1 MDNQRMENVQMN
13 ILKCFIAQMDSAM
26 GIASIISKHSD
37 TNELNGDDVIS
48 GLVYRL
54 MNPMSDQEMYD
65 SLNKANNIM
74 NGDISDD
81 SDYDTEDEEELL
93 EESYKYDEELKDKS
107 WRKIKTNNCQCDVCS
122 RVRECLNKYKTYEV
136 YEPLANKF
144 KNAIE
149 TTCNTHKIIIE

>member
-1 MDNQRMENVQMN
+1 MDNQRMENVQM

-81 SDYDTEDEEELL
+81 FDYDTEDEDELL

-107 WRKIKTNNCQCDVCS
+107 RRLKQTIVI
-122 RVRECLNKYKTYEV
+122 VMYVPE
-136 YEPLANKF
+136 
-144 KNAIE
+144 
-149 TTCNTHKIIIE
+149 

>member
-1 MDNQRMENVQMN
+1 MDQRIENVQMN

-26 GIASIISKHSD
+26 KIAGIVADHGETKILD
-37 TNELNGDDVIS
+37 GDNVIA

-54 MNPMSDQEMYD
+54 MNPMSDEEMYA
-65 SLNKANNIM
+65 SLNKANEIM
-74 NGDISDD
+74 NNDTE
-81 SDYDTEDEEELL
+81 SDYDSEEEEFL
-93 EESYKYDEELKDKS
+93 EEGNKYDDELKDKS

-122 RVRECLNKYKTYEV
+122 RVRECLNMYKTYEV

-149 TTCNTHKIIIE
+149 NTCNTHKIIIE

>member
-1 MDNQRMENVQMN
+1 MDNQRMENAQMN

-26 GIASIISKHSD
+26 KIASIISDHSE
-37 TNELNGDDVIS
+37 TKELDGDDVIS

-54 MNPMSDQEMYD
+54 MNPMSDQEMYS

-74 NGDISDD
+74 NGDGSDSD
-81 SDYDTEDEEELL
+81 SDYDTEEEELL
-93 EESYKYDEELKDKS
+93 EESNKFDEDLKYKS

-149 TTCNTHKIIIE
+149 NTCNTHKIIIE